1 MDEENDSDDSEEL
14 WDDQNQK
21 VQTPDKNGGDGENGT
36 DDDNGWVIEEEEI
49 VEQSTKLYWT
59 LALKDNLRSIEIF
72 SLLKINDRMVIV
84 EWL

>member
-14 WDDQNQK
+14 WDDQNRK

-36 DDDNGWVIEEEEI
+36 DDDNGWVTEEEEI

-84 EWL
+84 E